1 LGVFIERIGK
11 ELSDLSKDEK
21 FLLYLE
27 EKVDH
32 FMDNF
37 LEKKLNTFT
46 ADTGMPLK
54 KLLLFFKEI
63 FEEIISDPKRIKLF
77 LKETSAGFKLE
88 EKKVSSFISS
98 EDKEI
103 VKEKILKAIFDYL
116 SSESGLKNAMFFIK
130 NRLDNFIFNRQ
141 IGTIQSRLNIKKVT
155 IFKLA
160 KRTAK
165 YLLFFTEREIPLIL
179 TAINIEKIIKN
190 RIDSFP
196 LYEVEDMLLKIIKD
210 QLKYI
215 NIFGALLGFII
226 GCVQLAIR

>member
-1 LGVFIERIGK
+1 
-11 ELSDLSKDEK
+11 
-21 FLLYLE
+21 
-27 EKVDH
+27 
-32 FMDNF
+32 
-37 LEKKLNTFT
+37 
-46 ADTGMPLK
+46 
-54 KLLLFFKEI
+54 
-63 FEEIISDPKRIKLF
+63 
-77 LKETSAGFKLE
+77 
-88 EKKVSSFISS
+88 
-98 EDKEI
+98 
-103 VKEKILKAIFDYL
+103 
-116 SSESGLKNAMFFIK
+116 MFFIK